1 MSGGEGL
8 GHLSTRCGSI
18 RASQVIDISIAR
30 VRAFTGDSC
39 ASEQRLT
46 ERESVMSESELGGA
60 GQEEEE
66 VEARGGV
73 SGQNVQKYHENID
86 QLVCQTLRADD

>member
-30 VRAFTGDSC
+30 ARAFTGDSC

-60 GQEEEE
+60 GQEEE

>member
-1 MSGGEGL
+1 M
-8 GHLSTRCGSI
+8 
-18 RASQVIDISIAR
+18 
-30 VRAFTGDSC
+30 RAFTGDSC

-46 ERESVMSESELGGA
+46 ERESVLSESELGGA
-60 GQEEEE
+60 GQEE